1 MKSLAGRACAAY
13 GRLVPVRTVSLTGP
27 GAAAADGPAVEIA
40 CDESGFTGGNLT
52 FPQTVFAHAS
62 LRISREAATEEMERL
77 RRRVSAHGELK
88 ASWLLRWCEHR
99 DLVRLLGP
107 QGVVDRALVHL
118 TDTRLFL
125 LARLCDALLG
135 VGEVDGLDLPGE
147 QVSVRSTALQ
157 LHRHGEDVFGCP
169 RWQRF
174 LVAAGN
180 VLRTNSR
187 WIPATA
193 VADFELSVAELASSP
208 APPEVREELRRLRA
222 SASRA
227 RAVRRSLEAD
237 ARRPPLLEPL
247 LPALTRAI
255 LRWGADHPML
265 VVLHDEQSALTRW
278 RLAEIA
284 TELDRQH
291 PGHTFHLDRIDSRK
305 DPRVQIAD
313 LVAGIARRAA
323 RGSLTGQA
331 EDELL
336 DLVRP
341 LIDPRSIWADD
352 AWLQNLPSGQF
363 F

>member
-1 MKSLAGRACAAY
+1 M
-13 GRLVPVRTVSLTGP
+13 PVRALSPTGP
-27 GAAAADGPAVEIA
+27 AAPAPDPPAVEIA

-62 LRISREAATEEMERL
+62 LRVSHEAAAEEMERL

-99 DLVRLLGP
+99 DLVRLLRP
-107 QGVVDRALVHL
+107 DGVVDRALVHL

-135 VGEVDGLDLPGE
+135 VNEVDGLDLPGAD
-147 QVSVRSTALQ
+147 VSVRATALR
-157 LHRHGEDVFGCP
+157 LHRHGEDVFGSP

-193 VADFELSVAELASSP
+193 VADFEHSVADLAASP
-208 APPEVREELRRLRA
+208 APPAVREDLQRLRA
-222 SASRA
+222 SSGRAAS
-227 RAVRRSLEAD
+227 VRRSLKAD
-237 ARRPPLLEPL
+237 SRRPPLLEPL

-255 LRWGADHPML
+255 LWWGAEHPRL
-265 VVLHDEQSALTRW
+265 VVVHDEQSALTRW

-284 TELDRQH
+284 TQLAEQQ
-291 PGHTFHLDRIDSRK
+291 PGHTFHLDRVDSRK

-323 RGSLTGQA
+323 RGWLTGQVD
-331 EDELL
+331 EELL

-341 LIDPRSIWADD
+341 LVDPQSIWADD
-352 AWLQNLPSGQF
+352 AWLVDLPSPQLF
-363 F
+363 RPDVTLARPS